1 MNVIKIQTNKYFKNR
16 LKKNYLWIFS
26 NEIETQNI
34 PKNIS
39 LAEIYNGSDFL
50 GLGVFNPHSLISVRI
65 LTKDRKDIDKEF
77 FKKLIINSLEYRRS
91 LNINVECCRL
101 IYGESD
107 FIPGVVI
114 DRYKDVFAIQFFSF
128 GMEVIF
134 KDIIV
139 ESLVELFNP
148 RCIVIRNDFHHRELE
163 KAPIEKQICYSKYN
177 VSNDVKVQI
186 DHLHAK
192 FIVDVLNGQ
201 KTGFY
206 YDQLENRKYV
216 YSISK
221 DKKVL
226 DLCCYTGSF
235 SIIAAL
241 GAAKYVVGV
250 DSSSEAISIAEENA
264 RINKVKNVE
273 FVKEEVEDFIK
284 NTKDTYD
291 LIIFDPPSYVRSK
304 KDIRN
309 AKNKY
314 IHILSNIRNL
324 LAKDG
329 ILCFSVCARHITLE
343 DMKDIIKSS
352 ILKNIQKLFIT
363 YYGIQSLDHPIY
375 LPMKEETEYLKF
387 ISLKF

>member
-1 MNVIKIQTNKYFKNR
+1 MNTIKIQTNKYFKNR
-16 LKKNYLWIFS
+16 LRNNYLWIFS
-26 NEIETQNI
+26 NEIETQNV

-39 LAEIYNGSDFL
+39 LAEIYDGPNFL
-50 GLGVFNPHSLISVRI
+50 GLGVFNPYSLISVRVLI
-65 LTKDRKDIDKEF
+65 KERKNIDKEF
-77 FKKLIINSLEYRRS
+77 FKKLIINSLEYRKS
-91 LNINVECCRL
+91 LGINVECCRL

-107 FIPGVVI
+107 FMPGVVI

-128 GMEVIF
+128 AMEVIF
-134 KDIIV
+134 KEVII
-139 ESLVELFNP
+139 ESLVELFKP
-148 RCIVIRNDFHHRELE
+148 KCIIIRNDFHQRELE

-177 VSNDVKVQI
+177 VVNEVKVQI

-192 FIVDVLNGQ
+192 FLVDVLNGQ

-206 YDQLENRKYV
+206 YDQLGNRRYV
-216 YSISK
+216 YSIAR

-235 SIIAAL
+235 SIMAAL
-241 GAAKYVVGV
+241 GSAKYVVGV

-264 RINKVKNVE
+264 KINKVKNVE

-284 NTKDTYD
+284 NTKNSYD
-291 LIIFDPPSYVRSK
+291 LIIFDPPSYVKSK
-304 KDIRN
+304 KDIKN
-309 AKNKY
+309 AKKKY
-314 IHILSNIRNL
+314 IYILSNIINL

-329 ILCFSVCARHITLE
+329 ILCFSVCARHIMLE
-343 DMKDIIKSS
+343 DIKDIIKSS
-352 ILKNIQKLFIT
+352 ILKKTQKLFIT

-375 LPMKEETEYLKF
+375 MPMEKETEYLKF